1 MTRTAAAQPWEP
13 RDRPRLPGIAVPRRR
28 VVLPPLWHFLRTG
41 SLAASLAACGQGSA
55 SDDDGA
61 GASSTTGPAP
71 ASSSSSGDPDPGST
85 GAATTTSES
94 SGTPADSTGVV
105 DGEPFE
111 VVLLDRVWLSSF
123 EASQFA
129 DAELDLGAGPFASVR
144 MVVELESPCFP
155 FEGWV
160 DTPPPE
166 GHNWP
171 AKCDA
176 FDRIVNVVADPEAM
190 DGPFSVELMRGI
202 TPFGGPQ
209 IYENDLTDWATMH
222 PGVHTLRGFISTWT
236 DGAGQVSGAEG
247 GWFMTLRVQV
257 DPGPPPSPVLAAIPL
272 VHADVTAANAEQTI
286 AFELPEGTTSARIDY
301 VVSGHGGGAVGADC
315 IGPADEFCHRVHTLH
330 FDDTE
335 LGSFDP
341 WRDDC
346 VSLCTIDEFQW
357 PDGST
362 FDYCTE
368 NPCGSIA
375 SVQAPRAN
383 WCPSAPVDPV
393 AIDLGALATP
403 GMHTFSFAIDGIAEG
418 GVWPTSAMI
427 YAYGE

>member
-1 MTRTAAAQPWEP
+1 M
-13 RDRPRLPGIAVPRRR
+13 PRRR
-28 VVLPPLWHFLRTG
+28 ANPQRPPSRISLRACC
-41 SLAASLAACGQGSA
+41 LAAPLIACGQGSA
-55 SDDDGA
+55 GDDDGA
-61 GASSTTGPAP
+61 GL
-71 ASSSSSGDPDPGST
+71 SSSSSTTPQTSSSTGDPDPSTTTGADTTTDAST
-85 GAATTTSES
+85 GAL
-94 SGTPADSTGVV
+94 DSTGIV
-105 DGEPFE
+105 DAEPFE

-129 DAELDLGAGPFASVR
+129 DAELDLGAGPFESVR
-144 MVVELESPCFP
+144 MILELESPCFP
-155 FEGWV
+155 FEGWA

-166 GHNWP
+166 GHDWP

-176 FDRIVNVVADPEAM
+176 FDRIVNVVADPEAQ

-209 IYENDLTDWATMH
+209 TYENDLTDWATMH

-236 DGAGQVSGAEG
+236 DGAGQVSGSEG
-247 GWFMTLRVQV
+247 GWFMTLRMEI
-257 DPGPPPSPVLAAIPL
+257 DPGAPPRPILAAIPL
-272 VHADVTAANAEQTI
+272 VHADVNADDAMQTI
-286 AFELPEGTTSARIDY
+286 DLELPEGTTSARIDY

-341 WRDDC
+341 WRSDC
-346 VSLCTIDEFQW
+346 ASLCTLAEFEW

-368 NPCGSIA
+368 NPCGAVS

-393 AIDLGALATP
+393 AIDLASLATP
-403 GMHTFSFAIDGIAEG
+403 GPHTFSFAIDGIAEG

-427 YAYGE
+427 YAYGD